1 MEEFKKL
8 FVNDDEFEQVFDV
21 EQRTIDLDGL
31 SRFLF
36 THAERFGV
44 SFIDDRPM
52 FSNELLQLFNFIEL
66 WKLMQADLVSPRFTS
81 QCAHRTTGEKRIS
94 SGRKRK

>member
-1 MEEFKKL
+1 ML

-44 SFIDDRPM
+44 SFIGDRSM

-66 WKLMQADLVSPRFTS
+66 WKLMQADLVSPRFTLR
-81 QCAHRTTGEKRIS
+81 CAHRTTGEKLIS